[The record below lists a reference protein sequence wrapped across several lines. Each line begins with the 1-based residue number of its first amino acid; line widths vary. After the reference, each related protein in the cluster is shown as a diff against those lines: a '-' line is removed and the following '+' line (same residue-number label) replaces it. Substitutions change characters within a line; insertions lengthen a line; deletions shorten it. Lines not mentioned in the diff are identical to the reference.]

1 MKPRIQFVLEEK
13 SVEDEDE
20 AHGNGS
26 VKHSVYVL
34 DKSPDEHEPGE

>member
-1 MKPRIQFVLEEK
+1 MKSRIQLVLEEK
-13 SVEDEDE
+13 SVEDE